1 MFTASDF
8 DPFQAPTPPPAR
20 QPRAIL
26 HPASHATPRGY
37 SSCGRPVEVTVGDI
51 TAEVAV
57 YLYMPHESDAPTAP
71 RRPVLVVVGQAWT
84 DDAGPVLNTAEWAVY
99 SAARPGLAEDLY
111 EAAVDKWTGYDD
123 QRRELRDG
131 GR

>member
-1 MFTASDF
+1 MFTANDF
-8 DPFQAPTPPPAR
+8 TAPTPPPAR

-26 HPASHATPRGY
+26 HPATHATPRGY
-37 SSCGRPVEVTVGDI
+37 SSCGRPAEVTVGDL

-57 YLYMPHESDAPTAP
+57 YLYMPHKSDAPTAP

-111 EAAVDKWTGYDD
+111 EAAVDRWTGYDD